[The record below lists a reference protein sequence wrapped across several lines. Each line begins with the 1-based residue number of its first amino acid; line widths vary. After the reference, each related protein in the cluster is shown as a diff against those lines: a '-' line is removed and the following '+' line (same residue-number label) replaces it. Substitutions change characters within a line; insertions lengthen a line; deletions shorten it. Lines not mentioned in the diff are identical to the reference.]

1 MYGKDDWGLM
11 GWSTVCAA
19 FGGFTVGRNSSV
31 VCERC
36 NMSGPWNIRI
46 LQNDRDG
53 SSGLSGELSRKSAPL
68 A

>member
-1 MYGKDDWGLM
+1 MYDKDDWESM
-11 GWSTVCAA
+11 GRSTAGAA
-19 FGGFTVGRNSSV
+19 SGGFTASRDSSV

-46 LQNDRDG
+46 LQNNKDG
-53 SSGLSGELSRKSAPL
+53 SSGSCGELSRISAPL